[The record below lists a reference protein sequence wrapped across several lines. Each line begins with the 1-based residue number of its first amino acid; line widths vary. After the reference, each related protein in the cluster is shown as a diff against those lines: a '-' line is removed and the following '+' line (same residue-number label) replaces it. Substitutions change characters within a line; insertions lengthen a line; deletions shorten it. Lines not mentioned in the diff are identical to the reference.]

1 MNTLAFFAYSYRLFG
16 LAFWS
21 CFLVLLFGLA
31 FWSCFLVLLFG
42 FAFWSCFS
50 VLLFGFVAV
59 LLKVVESIMG
69 RTAVGS
75 AIVSGGRGRR
85 PRRPT
90 NVGEKRGTAAPTICR
105 KRGGA
110 TTRASKRKAGR
121 PRLIL
126 SQDFS
131 TQVEFKCCVT
141 LPYVPRL
148 CNGA

>member
-1 MNTLAFFAYSYRLFG
+1 MNTLTFFAYSYRLF
-16 LAFWS
+16 
-21 CFLVLLFGLA
+21 
-31 FWSCFLVLLFG
+31 
-42 FAFWSCFS
+42 WSCFS
-50 VLLFGFVAV
+50 VFGFVAALLGVVGKV
-59 LLKVVESIMG
+59 LWEDHRCSPLRAAG

-75 AIVSGGRGRR
+75 AIVSGERGRR

-90 NVGEKRGTAAPTICR
+90 NVGEKRGTAAPKICR

-126 SQDFS
+126 WQDFS